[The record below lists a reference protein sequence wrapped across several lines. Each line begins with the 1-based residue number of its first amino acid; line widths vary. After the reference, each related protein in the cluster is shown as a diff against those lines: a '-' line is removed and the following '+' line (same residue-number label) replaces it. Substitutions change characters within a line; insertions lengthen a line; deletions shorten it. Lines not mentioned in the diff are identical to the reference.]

1 MKKGLWD
8 LCQLNSHFLCDL
20 DEFDALLR
28 NEAAQ
33 HKSTGEEAKGEKD
46 LGSKEARADGFQNEL
61 SQAEESGRITLQN
74 LDSVIQILHQMRSA
88 HDDVTGRT
96 NSLVSKCESL
106 LEQQV
111 SLFHDYCPSVLSFN
125 SSLLMTTA

>member
-8 LCQLNSHFLCDL
+8 LCQLNSHFLSDL

-33 HKSTGEEAKGEKD
+33 HRSAGEETKGEKD
-46 LGSKEARADGFQNEL
+46 LGSKEARADGFQNDL

-111 SLFHDYCPSVLSFN
+111 SPFHDHCPSILSFY
-125 SSLLMTTA
+125 SSLL